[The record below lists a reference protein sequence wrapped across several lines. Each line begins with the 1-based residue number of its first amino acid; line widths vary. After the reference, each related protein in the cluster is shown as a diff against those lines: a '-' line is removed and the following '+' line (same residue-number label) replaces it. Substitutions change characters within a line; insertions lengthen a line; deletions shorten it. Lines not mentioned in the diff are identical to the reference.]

1 VFWLDR
7 NIPLAY
13 REPVRAGILEW
24 NKAFERIGYKDA
36 LKVEVQPDDADFD
49 TADVRH
55 ASVRWQAVAKTSF
68 GAIGMSVVDP
78 RSGEILDADIG
89 VDAMNVRAVRNLRAE
104 TVPAAAGGVS
114 AMLAPA
120 ESAYCEYGDRAA
132 AEAVFGLSLLE
143 ARGEFAPDS
152 PDVERFVAAYVKD
165 MVMHETGHALGLR
178 HNFRASTAYTQAQ
191 LADPEFTRVNGISG
205 SVMEYNAWNLARRGE
220 RQGDYVMN
228 ALGPYDYWAVEYGYR
243 EFAPDDEAVALA
255 AVAARSSEP
264 VLAYATDEELSF
276 GALDPAVNSFD
287 LGADPLAYA
296 QKRFA
301 LVRELWERTEARAL
315 QPGESYS
322 VLRRNVTRGLGE
334 AHEGA
339 LYATKYIGGL
349 TTLRDRA
356 GSGREPLSP
365 IDVDKQR
372 AALALLA
379 TEVFSADSFRFSP
392 ALLRRMAVSPF
403 DRDDAREL
411 GRTPPSTDLAVDQ
424 QLLTLQRTVLAQ
436 LMGDTIAQRLV
447 NNESKVDRPDQALR
461 LSELSATLHVAIW
474 SELKSGGDIP
484 LARRNL
490 QREYTVRVAGSL
502 LRPAGSMPADAR
514 ALLRADAQRLSSELA
529 QAQGKRGRSAEA
541 NAHLVEMRATI
552 DEALKAPLVRQAS

>member
-1 VFWLDR
+1 
-7 NIPLAY
+7 
-13 REPVRAGILEW
+13 
-24 NKAFERIGYKDA
+24 
-36 LKVEVQPDDADFD
+36 
-49 TADVRH
+49 
-55 ASVRWQAVAKTSF
+55 
-68 GAIGMSVVDP
+68 
-78 RSGEILDADIG
+78 
-89 VDAMNVRAVRNLRAE
+89 
-104 TVPAAAGGVS
+104 
-114 AMLAPA
+114 MLAPA
-120 ESAYCEYGDRAA
+120 DSAYCEYGDRAA

-143 ARGEFAPDS
+143 ARGELAPDS

-301 LVRELWERTEARAL
+301 LVRELWERTEAKAL

-334 AHEGA
+334 AQEGA

-461 LSELSATLHVAIW
+461 LSELYATLHVGDLERAQVRRRHPARAPQPAARVHGAGRRVAAA
-474 SELKSGGDIP
+474 SGRVDAGRRARP
-484 LARRNL
+484 AARRCAATL
-490 QREYTVRVAGSL
+490 RRARAG
-502 LRPAGSMPADAR
+502 AGQAR
-514 ALLRADAQRLSSELA
+514 ALGGGARASRRDAGDDRRGAEGAAGAPGELTRRRA
-529 QAQGKRGRSAEA
+529 GRRRDRHRAGGTAIGSAAPRRARPDAAAPARGRPPGPVACT
-541 NAHLVEMRATI
+541 RAAFAA
-552 DEALKAPLVRQAS
+552 D